1 MKRKFKT
8 VLGAALALPL
18 FLGAA
23 LAQDF
28 PQQPIK
34 FIVPFNSGGGTDI
47 VARIVADEMSKT
59 IGQPVLVEN
68 QPGAQ
73 GIVGTL
79 AGAKAPADGYTMT
92 FVLQATMALN
102 KSLYSATSYD
112 AQSDFAFVSQL
123 SEAPYV
129 VAVHP
134 DLGSKSIAELVEKG
148 KAAPGKIN
156 FASGASASYLASLL
170 FQKQVGIEMVHI
182 PYSGS
187 GQALTDLLS
196 GRVALMLSSPS
207 SVLPHF
213 QSGALVPLAVTGAT
227 RLASLPEVPTLM
239 ELGYPD
245 FNVTGWYGVAVP
257 EGTPDAVIDKL
268 NASINAALAK
278 PEVQQSLETA
288 GATAKGSTPVAFSAF
303 VSAEIDRWSAVIQE
317 AGIKPE

>member
-1 MKRKFKT
+1 MTVKLKT
-8 VLGAALALPL
+8 LFGVALALPL
-18 FLGAA
+18 LVQPA
-23 LAQDF
+23 LAEGF
-28 PQQPIK
+28 PEQPIR

-73 GIVGTL
+73 GISGTK
-79 AGAKAPADGYTMT
+79 AGADAAADGYTMT
-92 FVLQATMALN
+92 FVLQATMSLN
-102 KSLYSATSYD
+102 PSLYLATNYD
-112 AQSDFAFVSQL
+112 PAKDFTFVSQL

-129 VAVHP
+129 VAVNP
-134 DLGSKSIAELVEKG
+134 AIEAPTLEALVEKA

-156 FASGASASYLASLL
+156 FASGAAASYLASLL
-170 FQKQVGIEMVHI
+170 FQKEVGIQLVHI

-196 GRVALMLSSPS
+196 GRVSLMLSSPS

-213 QSGALVPLAVTGAT
+213 QSGALVPLAVTGAD
-227 RLASLPEVPTLM
+227 RLASLPDVPTLD
-239 ELGYPD
+239 ELGYTG

-257 EGTPDAVIDKL
+257 AGTPADVVEKL

-278 PEVQQSLETA
+278 PEVRTSLENA
-288 GATAKGSTPVAFSAF
+288 GAMAKGGSAAEFAAF
-303 VSAEIDRWSAVIQE
+303 VQAESERWQSVIAD
-317 AGIKPE
+317 AGIQPE